1 MSFINIYTEVQ
12 WNAHKHAVSE
22 DLWLELLFFILV
34 SIESNSI
41 YYRWRDKFRR
51 IKNRYFI
58 RKCPSIE
65 EFIVFAGIDSIL
77 TP

>member
-12 WNAHKHAVSE
+12 IPTKIRYE

-34 SIESNSI
+34 SIESDSI

-51 IKNRYFI
+51 IKPDTSLENVR
-58 RKCPSIE
+58 R
-65 EFIVFAGIDSIL
+65 
-77 TP
+77 